1 MYRLT
6 VLLLLTA
13 ITIPA
18 LAAKRVTVSQLEQTL
33 TAAQGKSDAEVAQQ
47 ISDLELTERLSA
59 DKLSQLKAA
68 LPGKQASENLRILA
82 DRSAFLA
89 PPASDIPAIPAPDIA
104 EQRRI
109 MSLAVAYVTRT
120 IPQLPNFFATRETTH
135 FEDTPLLQKSFGST
149 PYQPLHFVR
158 ASSVTVLY
166 RNGREEVDAGTEP
179 KDRRRSDVG

>member
-109 MSLAVAYVTRT
+109 MGLAVAT
-120 IPQLPNFFATRETTH
+120 
-135 FEDTPLLQKSFGST
+135 
-149 PYQPLHFVR
+149 
-158 ASSVTVLY
+158 
-166 RNGREEVDAGTEP
+166 
-179 KDRRRSDVG
+179 